1 MNRPLHWAIYKF
13 LPHIS
18 RMQTSST
25 LLVGLGIHIVS
36 LDQFLS
42 RLQARKI
49 FFSTN
54 VEKFL
59 RLRALKV
66 K

>member
-1 MNRPLHWAIYKF
+1 
-13 LPHIS
+13 
-18 RMQTSST
+18 MQTSST

-42 RLQARKI
+42 SLKARKT

-54 VEKFL
+54 VEKFS
-59 RLRALKV
+59 RLRALEV
-66 K
+66 KK